1 MSIDA
6 GARLVGALGC
16 KNLAPGFIDCD
27 GHGKSPDCYAGAHRE
42 SLCGLGMDSTCGM
55 VRQCRDRVP
64 AMNVLD
70 SSWAFWDRTPSV
82 PLYLDR
88 CWCLKGLGS
97 LGFINVHHH
106 LSSVRDAAGLLNAM
120 RALSENLYPAS
131 TQTSLAEWFG
141 TGSRSNTSLLWPPRR
156 FDSSPRL
163 AFGLLGGFCPIRNI
177 GRFRGACEI
186 PECYARALT
195 EMSIGFGM
203 DAIASG
209 SAKPLGPSRRIPRLA
224 PRLLCGEA
232 PRPPRNYLWVVIGSR
247 PKRVR
252 CLDHSEAAL
261 KPLPSSRWVLL
272 AASLASHPDC
282 YAVRLLGRLGTI
294 CPLGPSRRIP
304 RLAPRLLCG
313 EAPRPPRNYLWV
325 VTGSRPKRVRCLDH
339 SEADPKPLPSSR
351 WVLLAASFASHPDC
365 YAVRL
370 LGRLGT
376 ICVSDASRDKGLSL
390 VVAPSASDA
399 WTIPRWPRSLPSSR
413 WVLLA
418 ASLAS
423 HPDCYAVRLLG
434 RLGTICVSDASRDKG
449 LSLVVAPSASDAWT
463 IPRRTRSLF
472 RLAVGSF
479 SPHPS
484 PRTPIAMRRPKRVRC
499 LDHSEADP
507 KPLPSSRWVLLAA
520 SLASHPDC
528 YAVRLLGRL
537 GTICVSDAS
546 RDKGLSL
553 VVAPSASD
561 AWTIPRRTRSLFRL
575 AVGSFSPHPSP
586 RTPIAMRRPKRV
598 RCLDHSEADP
608 KPLPSSRW
616 VLLAASLAS
625 HPDCYA
631 VRLLG
636 RLGTICVSDASRDK
650 GLSLVVAPS
659 ASDAWTIPRR
669 TRSLFRLAVG
679 SFSPHPSPR
688 TPIAMRRPKRVRCL
702 DHSEAAPK
710 PLPSSRWVL
719 LAASFASHP
728 DCYAV
733 RLLGRLGTI
742 CVSDASRDKGLS
754 LVVAPSAS
762 DAWTIPR
769 RPRSLFRVAVG
780 SFSPHPSP
788 RTPIAMRRPK
798 RVRCLDHSEA
808 DLKPLP
814 SSRWG
819 FLAASLA
826 SHPDCYAVRLL
837 GRLGTICVSD
847 ASRDKGLAVV
857 VAPSASGAWTI
868 PRRPCSLFRLAV
880 GAISPHPPP
889 RTTIAMRGSRPKRV
903 RCLDY
908 SEAALQPL
916 PSSLWGHLAASLAS
930 HPDCY
935 AVRLLGRLGTIFVS
949 DTSRDK
955 GLSLVVA
962 PSASDAW
969 TIPRRPCGLFRLAVG
984 AISPHPPPRTP
995 IAMRRPKRVRCLDYS
1010 EAALQPLP
1018 SSRWGHLAASPTS
1031 HPDCYAVR
1039 LLGRLGTIFVSDASR
1054 DKGLSLVVAPSA
1066 SDAWTIPTRPCGL
1079 FRLAVGAI
1087 SPHPPPRTPIAMR

>member
-42 SLCGLGMDSTCGM
+42 SLCGL
-55 VRQCRDRVP
+55 
-64 AMNVLD
+64 A
-70 SSWAFWDRTPSV
+70 PSV

-399 WTIPRWPRSLPSSR
+399 WTIPR
-413 WVLLA
+413 
-418 ASLAS
+418 
-423 HPDCYAVRLLG
+423 
-434 RLGTICVSDASRDKG
+434 
-449 LSLVVAPSASDAWT
+449 
-463 IPRRTRSLF
+463 
-472 RLAVGSF
+472 
-479 SPHPS
+479 
-484 PRTPIAMRRPKRVRC
+484 
-499 LDHSEADP
+499 
-507 KPLPSSRWVLLAA
+507 
-520 SLASHPDC
+520 
-528 YAVRLLGRL
+528 
-537 GTICVSDAS
+537 
-546 RDKGLSL
+546 
-553 VVAPSASD
+553 
-561 AWTIPRRTRSLFRL
+561 RTRSLFRL

-719 LAASFASHP
+719 LAASLASHP

-857 VAPSASGAWTI
+857 VAPSASDAWTI

-949 DTSRDK
+949 DASRDK

-995 IAMRRPKRVRCLDYS
+995 IAMRGPKRVRCLDYS

>member
-1 MSIDA
+1 MLVLDWLERSDAKILHQDLSIVMDTA
-6 GARLVGALGC
+6 SLLIAMQELIVNLYAALVWTRPAEWFGNGSRS
-16 KNLAPGFIDCD
+16 NT
-27 GHGKSPDCYAGAHRE
+27 
-42 SLCGLGMDSTCGM
+42 SLQWPQS
-55 VRQCRDRVP
+55 RDRVP

-70 SSWAFWDRTPSV
+70 SSWAFWDGSR
-82 PLYLDR
+82 
-88 CWCLKGLGS
+88 KFGL
-97 LGFINVHHH
+97 
-106 LSSVRDAAGLLNAM
+106 LSDLMTILRMCLLNAM

-163 AFGLLGGFCPIRNI
+163 AFGLLGGFCPIRN
-177 GRFRGACEI
+177 
-186 PECYARALT
+186 
-195 EMSIGFGM
+195 
-203 DAIASG
+203 
-209 SAKPLGPSRRIPRLA
+209 
-224 PRLLCGEA
+224 
-232 PRPPRNYLWVVIGSR
+232 R

-294 CPLGPSRRIP
+294 CVSDASRDKGLSLRVRCLDHSEAALKPLPSSRWVLLAASLASHPDCYALRLLGRLGTICVSDASRDKGLSLPLGPSRRIP

-351 WVLLAASFASHPDC
+351 WVLLAASF
-365 YAVRL
+365 
-370 LGRLGT
+370 
-376 ICVSDASRDKGLSL
+376 
-390 VVAPSASDA
+390 
-399 WTIPRWPRSLPSSR
+399 
-413 WVLLA
+413 
-418 ASLAS
+418 
-423 HPDCYAVRLLG
+423 
-434 RLGTICVSDASRDKG
+434 
-449 LSLVVAPSASDAWT
+449 
-463 IPRRTRSLF
+463 
-472 RLAVGSF
+472 
-479 SPHPS
+479 
-484 PRTPIAMRRPKRVRC
+484 
-499 LDHSEADP
+499 
-507 KPLPSSRWVLLAA
+507 
-520 SLASHPDC
+520 ASHPDC

-719 LAASFASHP
+719 LAASLASHP

-788 RTPIAMRRPK
+788 RTPIAMRGSRPK
-798 RVRCLDHSEA
+798 RIRCLDHSEA
-808 DLKPLP
+808 ALQPLP

-819 FLAASLA
+819 HLAASPT
-826 SHPDCYAVRLL
+826 SHHDCYAMRLL

-847 ASRDKGLAVV
+847 ASRDKGLSLV
-857 VAPSASGAWTI
+857 VAPSASDAWTI

-880 GAISPHPPP
+880 GAISLHPPP
-889 RTTIAMRGSRPKRV
+889 PRPPRNY
-903 RCLDY
+903 L
-908 SEAALQPL
+908 SLQPL

-949 DTSRDK
+949 DASRDK

-995 IAMRRPKRVRCLDYS
+995 IAMRGPKRVRCLDYS

>member
-1 MSIDA
+1 MLVLDWLERSDAKILHQDLSIVMDTA
-6 GARLVGALGC
+6 SLLIAMQELIVNLYAALVWTRPAEWFGNGSRS
-16 KNLAPGFIDCD
+16 NT
-27 GHGKSPDCYAGAHRE
+27 
-42 SLCGLGMDSTCGM
+42 SLQWPQS
-55 VRQCRDRVP
+55 RDRVP

-70 SSWAFWDRTPSV
+70 SSWAFWDGSR
-82 PLYLDR
+82 
-88 CWCLKGLGS
+88 KFGL
-97 LGFINVHHH
+97 
-106 LSSVRDAAGLLNAM
+106 LSDLMTILRMCLLNAM

-163 AFGLLGGFCPIRNI
+163 AFGLLGGFCPIRN
-177 GRFRGACEI
+177 
-186 PECYARALT
+186 
-195 EMSIGFGM
+195 
-203 DAIASG
+203 
-209 SAKPLGPSRRIPRLA
+209 
-224 PRLLCGEA
+224 
-232 PRPPRNYLWVVIGSR
+232 R

-294 CPLGPSRRIP
+294 CVSDASRDKG
-304 RLAPRLLCG
+304 LSL
-313 EAPRPPRNYLWV
+313 
-325 VTGSRPKRVRCLDH
+325 RVRCLDH
-339 SEADPKPLPSSR
+339 SEAALKPLPSSR
-351 WVLLAASFASHPDC
+351 WVLLAASLASHPDC

-390 VVAPSASDA
+390 RVRCLDHSEAALKP
-399 WTIPRWPRSLPSSR
+399 LPSSR

-669 TRSLFRLAVG
+669 
-679 SFSPHPSPR
+679 
-688 TPIAMRRPKRVRCL
+688 
-702 DHSEAAPK
+702 
-710 PLPSSRWVL
+710 
-719 LAASFASHP
+719 
-728 DCYAV
+728 
-733 RLLGRLGTI
+733 
-742 CVSDASRDKGLS
+742 
-754 LVVAPSAS
+754 
-762 DAWTIPR
+762 
-769 RPRSLFRVAVG
+769 PRSLFRVAIG

-857 VAPSASGAWTI
+857 VAPSASDAWTI

-949 DTSRDK
+949 DASRDK

-995 IAMRRPKRVRCLDYS
+995 IAMRGPKRVRCLDYS

-1018 SSRWGHLAASPTS
+1018 SSCWGHLAASPTS